1 MKVDTKL
8 RPLTV
13 APSKTNEAHD
23 YWYCSMTPMQRF
35 EMMNRFNDVEGDKNK
50 LTACLNYI
58 EDYIL

>member
-1 MKVDTKL
+1 MKADTKL

-23 YWYCSMTPMQRF
+23 HWYNSMTPMQRF
-35 EMMNRFNDVEGDKNK
+35 EMMNKFMDVKGNNNK

-58 EDYIL
+58 EDYVL

>member
-1 MKVDTKL
+1 MKADTKL

-35 EMMNRFNDVEGDKNK
+35 EMMNKFNDVEGDKNK
-50 LTACLNYI
+50 LTACLNCI

>member
-1 MKVDTKL
+1 MKTDTKL

-35 EMMNRFNDVEGDKNK
+35 EMMNKFNDVEGDKNK
-50 LTACLNYI
+50 LTACLNCI

>member
-1 MKVDTKL
+1 MKADTKL

-23 YWYCSMTPMQRF
+23 YWYCSMTPIQRF
-35 EMMNRFNDVEGDKNK
+35 EIMNKFNDVEGDKNK

>member
-1 MKVDTKL
+1 MKADTKL

-23 YWYCSMTPMQRF
+23 YWYTSMTPMQRF
-35 EMMNRFNDVEGDKNK
+35 EIMNKFMDVEGNNK

-58 EDYIL
+58 EDYVL

>member
-1 MKVDTKL
+1 MKADTKL

-23 YWYCSMTPMQRF
+23 YWYASMTPIQRF
-35 EMMNRFNDVEGDKNK
+35 EMMNKFKDVKGNNNK

-58 EDYIL
+58 EDYVL